1 MKNSNFNSNFFYNG
15 HQIWYN
21 SLSNEFLVLNN
32 FLNEL
37 FVASLNEN
45 NVDDLKNLHPDFYSE
60 LYNKNFIVE
69 NDIDEIEQIR
79 KMNQRLINNE
89 TKYELT
95 INPTMNC
102 NFKCWYCYESH
113 IKDSILKSDI
123 IERICKHMD
132 YLCSNNPNLQV
143 FHLAWFGGEPLL
155 YFEQTVE
162 PILKYAKKRFENI
175 TFFSSITTNGL
186 LIDEFKIKIVKENKL
201 QYFQITLDGYI
212 EEHDSIRYISKKRGS
227 YNIIIENIVMLA
239 KNGLDVNVR
248 INFTRT
254 TLDNIEKVADFFK
267 DFPREVLS
275 KITFDFH
282 QVWQDEDDLEDLL
295 ELKIE
300 YFKKYN
306 LISTSRD
313 EIDSFKSPCYADTKN
328 HATINYNGEVFK
340 CTARDFAS
348 AIKEGDLLD
357 DGLIEWNE
365 KYNKRLESKIKNK
378 PCFTCKILPICGG
391 GCSQISMEN
400 EGKEYCVKNFDENRK
415 LQLVKNRFLNLVST
429 Q

>member
-186 LIDEFKIKIVKENKL
+186 LIDEFKIKIFKENKL

-212 EEHDSIRYISKKRGS
+212 EEHRVS
-227 YNIIIENIVMLA
+227 
-239 KNGLDVNVR
+239 GLL
-248 INFTRT
+248 F
-254 TLDNIEKVADFFK
+254 
-267 DFPREVLS
+267 
-275 KITFDFH
+275 
-282 QVWQDEDDLEDLL
+282 
-295 ELKIE
+295 
-300 YFKKYN
+300 
-306 LISTSRD
+306 
-313 EIDSFKSPCYADTKN
+313 
-328 HATINYNGEVFK
+328 
-340 CTARDFAS
+340 
-348 AIKEGDLLD
+348 
-357 DGLIEWNE
+357 
-365 KYNKRLESKIKNK
+365 
-378 PCFTCKILPICGG
+378 
-391 GCSQISMEN
+391 
-400 EGKEYCVKNFDENRK
+400 
-415 LQLVKNRFLNLVST
+415 
-429 Q
+429 